1 MEPQS
6 ASNPAL
12 LRDGVAA
19 AKSGDLITARSL
31 LTQAAATSPTSE
43 HAWLWLASVAET
55 PGEAI
60 TCWQRVLDL
69 NPGQEYARSGL
80 KRLLVQ
86 EGIALARTS
95 DKARAREML
104 LRAADFEPDNEIVW
118 LWLASLAETPE
129 EAVHYVR
136 RVLEIN
142 PQHQRAREWLAQLQP
157 DSRCCPVCEALLTS
171 HAERCG
177 TCHSVLT
184 LAKPDWLLNNTGAD
198 QAALQTAIARDEAR
212 LAEAADFEVNYRLG
226 LAYLNLN
233 RVSEGLTRLQEA
245 SRFRPDDAALRA
257 DIEFLMCWPV
267 AQKFEPVTQSIKVLP
282 KSGQRVILV
291 VDDSPTIRK
300 LVAVTLERQGCRV
313 LAASGYLDAL
323 NRLNEV
329 VPDLILLDINMP
341 HMDGYQLCRLIKG
354 NEMTSKV
361 PVVMLSGK
369 DGFFDKARGRMV
381 GAIDYVTKPFE
392 PALLIQTVESNYS
405 R

>member
-1 MEPQS
+1 METQS
-6 ASNPAL
+6 STPAL

-19 AKSGDLITARSL
+19 AKSGDLTTARSL
-31 LTQAAATSPTSE
+31 LTQAAASAPTSE

-60 TCWQRVLDL
+60 NCWQRVLDL
-69 NPGQEYARSGL
+69 NPGQEHARSGL

-86 EGIALARTS
+86 EGIALAGTS

-118 LWLASLAETPE
+118 LWLASLADTPD

-157 DSRCCPVCEALLTS
+157 DPGRCPICEARLS
-171 HAERCG
+171 DHAERCD

-184 LAKPDWLLNNTGAD
+184 LTSPELLLNNTGAD
-198 QAALQTAIARDEAR
+198 QTALRAAIARDEAR
-212 LAEAADFEVNYRLG
+212 LAAAADFEVNYRLG
-226 LAYLNLN
+226 LACLNLN
-233 RVSEGLTRLQEA
+233 RFSEGLMRLQQA
-245 SRFRPDDAALRA
+245 SRFRPEDAALRA
-257 DIEFLMCWPV
+257 GLEGLMRWPT
-267 AQKFEPVTQSIKVLP
+267 APPFEPVTQSIKVLP

-291 VDDSPTIRK
+291 VDDSPTIRR
-300 LVAVTLERQGCRV
+300 LVSVTLERQGCRV
-313 LAASGYLDAL
+313 LVAEDYLGAL

-329 VPDLILLDINMP
+329 VPDLILLDINLP
-341 HMDGYQLCRLIKG
+341 HVDGYQLCRLIKG
-354 NEMTSKV
+354 NEMTRGV
-361 PVVMLSGK
+361 PVILMSGNH
-369 DGFFDKARGRMV
+369 GLFDKARSRMV

-392 PALLIQTVESNYS
+392 PALLIETVESNYIW
-405 R
+405 